1 MPFNPHTPKDVGD
14 MLAAIGAK
22 KIEDLFDEIPKELR
36 IESLAG
42 IPDALNEMQT
52 GKLMMARAVQDGLPL
67 NFIGAGAYEHHIPA
81 AVWAVTTR
89 GEFYSAYTPYQAEAS
104 QGTLQLIYEYQTMI
118 SSLTGMEVSNA
129 SLYDGGS
136 AVAEASLMSVRAHRK
151 SRSQRILVPTTVH
164 PHYRKVAV
172 ATATGQ
178 GVRFEEIACPKGYL
192 SVADLKK
199 YEGEDITAIVIQQP
213 NFFGVLEDVDA
224 ITEWAHANGAM
235 VIGSVNPTSL
245 AILKPPGEWG
255 TKGADIA
262 CGDCQPLGVPL
273 SSGGPYAGFLTAK
286 MEFVRQMPGRIVG
299 RTVDADGKQGFALTL
314 QAREQH
320 IRRGKAT
327 SNICTNQGLLVTAAT
342 IYLSLL
348 GPEGLGRVA
357 NESHR
362 RANELVAARDKL
374 SALDR
379 ENIRKVASLKFAQDL
394 APDAMQGMIAVDKNG
409 ITQVAR
415 LPAEGDPTLG
425 RIERIRERD
434 TAVVDTV
441 NDYYASFAES
451 IDDSY
456 DSWRQTSFTEL
467 EKEMRARSSARTR
480 TVLGAAALLASIF
493 APTSCNT
500 YDACRINDAM
510 RTAGTM
516 GGIAAVLS
524 GIKKYA
530 DARVHA
536 DALKELT
543 QSFQAEVA
551 PQVVEVE
558 GHTLR
563 LTGTAEDQ
571 YREWRKLLKQ
581 LYIEETGAAAVAA
594 PAAAPAPATTTA
606 TSTVQPP
613 SS

>member
-1 MPFNPHTPKDVGD
+1 MNLKLLAAAALTLPMLLAGCVTSETKPIPKIAAKQATVHIPEAELLDVGIRVFD
-14 MLAAIGAK
+14 PGIPKNIENDDEALAK
-22 KIEDLFDEIPKELR
+22 KRIYPDLRKAEARYMPTLLRATLEETAQWGAVRVIPTTADFVDV
-36 IESLAG
+36 IV
-42 IPDALNEMQT
+42 T
-52 GKLMMARAVQDGLPL
+52 GKVIDSNGGFMA
-67 NFIGAGAYEHHIPA
+67 I
-81 AVWAVTTR
+81 
-89 GEFYSAYTPYQAEAS
+89 
-104 QGTLQLIYEYQTMI
+104 
-118 SSLTGMEVSNA
+118 
-129 SLYDGGS
+129 
-136 AVAEASLMSVRAHRK
+136 
-151 SRSQRILVPTTVH
+151 
-164 PHYRKVAV
+164 
-172 ATATGQ
+172 
-178 GVRFEEIACPKGYL
+178 
-192 SVADLKK
+192 
-199 YEGEDITAIVIQQP
+199 DITA
-213 NFFGVLEDVDA
+213 VDA
-224 ITEWAHANGAM
+224 A
-235 VIGSVNPTSL
+235 
-245 AILKPPGEWG
+245 
-255 TKGADIA
+255 
-262 CGDCQPLGVPL
+262 
-273 SSGGPYAGFLTAK
+273 
-286 MEFVRQMPGRIVG
+286 
-299 RTVDADGKQGFALTL
+299 
-314 QAREQH
+314 
-320 IRRGKAT
+320 
-327 SNICTNQGLLVTAAT
+327 
-342 IYLSLL
+342 
-348 GPEGLGRVA
+348 GRVWIKDKRYSSLVDLGAYKTNAALKARDPFQNVYSQVA
-357 NESHR
+357 NDM
-362 RANELVAARDKL
+362 VAARDKL

-379 ENIRKVASLKFAQDL
+379 ENIRKVASLKFAADL
-394 APDAMQGMIAVDKNG
+394 APDAMQGMTAVDKNG
-409 ITQVAR
+409 ITQVVR
-415 LPAEGDPTLG
+415 LPADSDPTLG

-493 APTSCNT
+493 APNSCST
-500 YDACRINDAM
+500 YDACRINDAA

-581 LYIEETGAAAVAA
+581 LYLEETGAAAAATPPA
-594 PAAAPAPATTTA
+594 PATPATTTA
-606 TSTVQPP
+606 TSNVQPP